1 MSSCQ
6 NLAVLPS
13 GVGIQIPS
21 MEASPQPNEKDGA
34 RENLIR
40 TKTKCPGA
48 STQTQELGGAPTCHS
63 SAQLQVPNSD
73 LHQTAARVSDL
84 NACKIPLSAAFAWP
98 HNSDNAIITVSLTAT
113 SFSACISLY
122 WF

>member
-40 TKTKCPGA
+40 TKTKCLGA

-63 SAQLQVPNSD
+63 SAQLQSLMRTKLRNCGQFIIKQDQRSANVATFGST
-73 LHQTAARVSDL
+73 L
-84 NACKIPLSAAFAWP
+84 PLS
-98 HNSDNAIITVSLTAT
+98 
-113 SFSACISLY
+113 
-122 WF
+122 